1 MTFRR
6 KLHTPIGLAIVI
18 LAAPACAQ
26 SLPNAGSLLNEQ
38 QIAPQPR
45 APQPTTPEEVI
56 PSEAAPGAAEPQ
68 VGPTVTLKCITSDG
82 DKSVADAEDFQSV
95 TALMVGKKLT
105 YAGLHKIADT
115 ITQYLRGRGYAFAY
129 AYLAPQ
135 DLTAGNP
142 VITIV
147 EGRLES
153 GKNRVTIHGKTRSS
167 NERIAAI
174 ANAFY
179 RKRCQEVSD
188 TTSFVCCGSQSSA
201 RQNSPRMITG
211 APTDK

>member
-18 LAAPACAQ
+18 VAAPAYAQ

-45 APQPTTPEEVI
+45 APQATTPEEVI

-68 VGPTVTLKCITSDG
+68 VGPTVTLKCITFDG
-82 DKSVADAEDFQSV
+82 DKSVADAEDLRSV

-105 YAGLHKIADT
+105 YAGLQKIADT
-115 ITQYLRGRGYAFAY
+115 IQYLRGRGYALAY

-142 VITIV
+142 
-147 EGRLES
+147 
-153 GKNRVTIHGKTRSS
+153 
-167 NERIAAI
+167 
-174 ANAFY
+174 
-179 RKRCQEVSD
+179 
-188 TTSFVCCGSQSSA
+188 SA
-201 RQNSPRMITG
+201 RQNSSADDNRRPH
-211 APTDK
+211 